1 MSKQLFFI
9 LGAALALT
17 ACAPAVLFVGS
28 GTAVGT
34 MATREKGVTGTVSD
48 SWISAQIKT
57 KFYAFNRD
65 LHARIVP
72 NVQNGEVLLTG
83 SVTDAQW
90 PIEAERMCWEVKGV
104 KVINNEVT
112 IEGEDTPGFGQYAS
126 DALITS
132 QMKTHLMFDK
142 DIRSLNYSI
151 RTVKGVVYVM
161 GTAQSQAELDKV
173 LAYARNTKGVDKV
186 MDYVHMREGAD
197 NEPAGSEPEGTPQ
210 DQKPSTGV
218 GSTPAR
224 EGNTPQASAS

>member
-1 MSKQLFFI
+1 MSKPLFFI
-9 LGAALALT
+9 LGAAITLT
-17 ACAPAVLFVGS
+17 ACAPAALFVAS
-28 GTAVGT
+28 GAGVGT

-90 PIEAERMCWEVKGV
+90 PVEAERMCWEVKGV
-104 KVINNEVT
+104 KVVNNEVT
-112 IEGEDTPGFGQYAS
+112 VEGEDTPGFGQYAS

-142 DIRSLNYSI
+142 NIRSLNYSI

-173 LAYARNTKGVDKV
+173 LEYARNTKGVEKV

-197 NEPAGSEPEGTPQ
+197 SEPMDSEPASAPDE
-210 DQKPSTGV
+210 
-218 GSTPAR
+218 
-224 EGNTPQASAS
+224 NTPQTDAS